1 VQTVN
6 LSILATAF
14 SGAAFY
20 PRHDRCSTFAKMVA
34 ERTRRDAVPTSLD
47 PFDFQHR
54 MYFPSPF
61 RPTDAAH
68 NHSALDFA
76 RLTVRA
82 VENHETSHADFYRRF
97 QNTLV
102 STAAVRP
109 DDVENLLSCVAILRA
124 GRHLDY
130 YVLRLPL
137 LRVADFYVKIIVL
150 AVACMDVALELRA
163 QQESFERHL
172 NRLDTLNDVGCDLF

>member
-1 VQTVN
+1 
-6 LSILATAF
+6 
-14 SGAAFY
+14 
-20 PRHDRCSTFAKMVA
+20 M
-34 ERTRRDAVPTSLD
+34 
-47 PFDFQHR
+47 DF
-54 MYFPSPF
+54 PCPI

-68 NHSALDFA
+68 NHSAFDFA
-76 RLTVRA
+76 RLVVRA
-82 VENHETSHADFYRRF
+82 VEKHETSHADFYRRF

-109 DDVENLLSCVAILRA
+109 DDVENPLSCVAILRA
-124 GRHLDY
+124 GRRLDY
-130 YVLRLPL
+130 YALRLPL

-172 NRLDTLNDVGCDLF
+172 NRLDTLNDVGCDFFAFQLRVEAAHEAGGGNTGRSIFRSLVDYRPVVWIRLMQKVAE